1 MEKMLSSFLFNKP
14 HGKHCRVSYLRDKM
28 CIASSLSF
36 FFCKLGLWKPTLQ
49 GFHHQIYL
57 WVSAMLAGDKVSLH
71 VLPSSV
77 LEKKSSEGRKLTFSG
92 VSLVKNLVDKDES
105 LCSFGSW
112 ARLNKFCVLRTQ
124 GRTAFLYKISQK
136 KKNCIWSGS
145 FHKCIDSVGVI
156 LRGRRRG
163 IHISSTGQELRIKII
178 RNNSC

>member
-1 MEKMLSSFLFNKP
+1 MVMEKMLSSFLFNKP

-57 WVSAMLAGDKVSLH
+57 WVSAMLAGDKVSLR

-136 KKNCIWSGS
+136 KKIAFGAGRSINVLTLSVS
-145 FHKCIDSVGVI
+145 FLGGEEEESIFHQ
-156 LRGRRRG
+156 LGRNW
-163 IHISSTGQELRIKII
+163 E
-178 RNNSC
+178 